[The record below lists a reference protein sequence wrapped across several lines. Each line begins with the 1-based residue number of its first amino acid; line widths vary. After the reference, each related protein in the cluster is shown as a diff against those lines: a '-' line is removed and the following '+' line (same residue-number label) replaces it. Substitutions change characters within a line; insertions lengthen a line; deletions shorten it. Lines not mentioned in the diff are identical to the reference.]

1 MGLWNF
7 SDDPLKVN
15 RRLGLAEG
23 ARAFTTLA
31 EIRKSWK
38 VRLTLLLLLLF
49 LFPVRMTD
57 PRRRR
62 VGCEQDHTAVTSRAS
77 QSELPL
83 TFGLGK
89 PEAGKTVSIE
99 IVWPSGQKEALSKI
113 SAIQFV
119 MRTKASLEVG
129 GQRLVRVVPLQPG
142 PAFLLHRL
150 DERPPLRRREVQV
163 RDRNLLGLLPRLVGH
178 LSAPAAARGLFGN
191 RFTASHNRTAPS
203 SGSPRS

>member
-1 MGLWNF
+1 M
-7 SDDPLKVN
+7 
-15 RRLGLAEG
+15 
-23 ARAFTTLA
+23 
-31 EIRKSWK
+31 
-38 VRLTLLLLLLF
+38 RLTLLLLLLF

-113 SAIQFV
+113 KENQFV
-119 MRTKASLEVG
+119 TVKAG
-129 GQRLVRVVPLQPG
+129 PG
-142 PAFLLHRL
+142 IILA
-150 DERPPLRRREVQV
+150 
-163 RDRNLLGLLPRLVGH
+163 
-178 LSAPAAARGLFGN
+178 
-191 RFTASHNRTAPS
+191 APS
-203 SGSPRS
+203 CLENRPVVATRRCAGIRN